1 MQTDKEDVVSP
12 VGMIKPGHRRMKTAI
27 NQQVP
32 NLVKKLYDMQTEL
45 QMIDDMKRKE
55 QEEKDKQ
62 KKEEELNIF

>member
-1 MQTDKEDVVSP
+1 M
-12 VGMIKPGHRRMKTAI
+12 
-27 NQQVP
+27 
-32 NLVKKLYDMQTEL
+32 KKLYDMQTEL